1 MNCRQSAP
9 FAIYLLTHDDCM
21 IAYSLQ
27 STVFEPY
34 ARQLLKLR
42 REMRPIA
49 IIPRDGREIA
59 LELYD
64 SMTCLREAGI
74 NPREAVVGV
83 ACALIWVDDESIS
96 FSVERLRTT
105 GFQAT
110 ALIA

>member
-1 MNCRQSAP
+1 
-9 FAIYLLTHDDCM
+9 M
-21 IAYSLQ
+21 IAYGLLER
-27 STVFEPY
+27 V
-34 ARQLLKLR
+34 ARQPSKLR
-42 REMRPIA
+42 REMRAIA

-59 LELYD
+59 LELCD

-74 NPREAVVGV
+74 NPRDAVVGV

-96 FSVERLRTT
+96 VSVETLRIT